1 MDVKLPKNCKE
12 NRYYYK
18 HREEILEKRKQK
30 RMEDPEYLAKQKEK
44 EDKKKQKEEENK
56 DKIKEKGRAR
66 AKIKAELLGILPIVS
81 SGVKILGCEIV
92 APQLKE

>member
-81 SGVKILGCEIV
+81 SGAKILGCEIV